1 MIPEMTLSALGKEY
15 SEEQTRMR
23 KKEKAQQSTYSADY
37 LRREREYRLYGKPIG
52 GQTR

>member
-1 MIPEMTLSALGKEY
+1 MIPEMTLAFLAKEY
-15 SEEQTRMR
+15 SDKEVQSR
-23 KKEKAQQSTYSADY
+23 KKEKAQQSAYSADY